1 MTKLNELRIMNDT
14 MIVYLKKVGK
24 NCKRN
29 EIIKKILEDEACF
42 FKMDK
47 IDAYIILED
56 IGVSDEQM
64 EVIYSN
70 LISTDSFYNL
80 VHSKKIDANDEE
92 LKVKHKIYDPE
103 NIFKKRNIEEKVLNN
118 KALINLEKENF
129 FRKLIIKIKK
139 MLHIK

>member
-1 MTKLNELRIMNDT
+1 MTKLNELKIMNDA
-14 MIVYLKKVGK
+14 MILYLKKVGM

-47 IDAYIILED
+47 NDAYIILQD
-56 IGVSDEQM
+56 IGIGDEQM

-80 VHSKKIDANDEE
+80 VNSKKIDANDEE
-92 LKVKHKIYDPE
+92 LKIKHKIYEPE
-103 NIFKKRNIEEKVLNN
+103 NIFKKRSVEENTSNN
-118 KALINLEKENF
+118 KFLIKADKENF
-129 FRKLIIKIKK
+129 FTKLIIKIKK